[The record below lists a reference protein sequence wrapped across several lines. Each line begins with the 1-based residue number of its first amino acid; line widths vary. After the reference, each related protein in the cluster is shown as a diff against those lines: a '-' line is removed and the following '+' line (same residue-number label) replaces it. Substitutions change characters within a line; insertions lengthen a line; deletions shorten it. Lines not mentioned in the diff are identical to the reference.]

1 MLNKKLPF
9 FVSFL
14 LLFALLISV
23 LGCANMVK
31 PQGGPRDVTPPVLL
45 KATPQNMTRH
55 FAAKT
60 IQLDFDEYFKLNSQ
74 YTEITMSPVPDK
86 QPEYKIKKR
95 SLIINLKD
103 TLQKNTTYVINFGK
117 AIADINEGNVLKNF
131 TYVFSTGEH
140 IDSLSMSGNV
150 INTLTDQREKDVTVM
165 LFPRDK
171 DSLYF
176 GKKKPT
182 IYTTTDT
189 AGNFSLNNLH
199 DGDYTIYALKQTA
212 NTKIYNINNKDLIA
226 FLKKPITLSTDTSG
240 IQLKLFKEE
249 PIKFKVAEK
258 KFDLDGKM
266 FYVFNKRLTNPT
278 AKVVY
283 PSSLDASKTV
293 EFVPTKDTAYI
304 YMKNMAFDSIRVAFF
319 DNAKPLDS
327 VSLKKGKNE
336 VFKAPLNFKL
346 NISSDSK
353 LSPFNNLNITASTL
367 IDTFD
372 PSLIT
377 LYEDSIPVNNLNL
390 TRDTSNG
397 RRFVIKYRWKS
408 DAKYILSLGE
418 NAFTTIFGTKNK
430 KFYKPFLVDK
440 PENYSTLTLKVTVP
454 DTAKSYILEFYQDS
468 KNVLQKDVIGKNSTI
483 TYKNF
488 LTGKYNFR
496 VVYDDNKNGRWDSGN
511 IKLKKYPEYIWIDQ
525 TQVTLRANWDAEEK
539 LDIPKEPRT
548 DD

>member
-1 MLNKKLPF
+1 MLNKKLF
-9 FVSFL
+9 LFASIL
-14 LLFALLISV
+14 LLLVSIFTII
-23 LGCANMVK
+23 GCANIVK

-45 KATPQNMTRH
+45 KATPPNMTRH
-55 FAAKT
+55 FNAKI
-60 IQLDFDEYFKLNSQ
+60 IQLDFDEYFKLVSQ

-95 SLIINLKD
+95 SLVILLKD

-117 AIADINEGNVLKNF
+117 AIADVNEGNVLKNF

-150 INTLTDQREKDVTVM
+150 VNTVTGLREKDVTVM

-176 GKKKPT
+176 GKNKPT
-182 IYTTTDT
+182 IYATTDT

-212 NTKIYNINNKDLIA
+212 GSKIYNINNNDLIA

-240 IQLKLFKEE
+240 IQLRLFKEE
-249 PIKFKVAEK
+249 PVKFKVAVK
-258 KFDLDGKM
+258 KFDYDGRM
-266 FYVFNKRLTNPT
+266 IFIFNKRLNNPS
-278 AKVVY
+278 AKIVY
-283 PSSLDASKTV
+283 PTSLDANKTA
-293 EFVPTKDTAYI
+293 EFVPTKDTAYV
-304 YMKNMAFDSIRVAFF
+304 YEKNMAFDSIRVAFF
-319 DNAKPLDS
+319 DNNKPLDS

-336 VFKAPLNFKL
+336 VFKGTLNFKL
-346 NISSDSK
+346 NISTDGK
-353 LSPFNNLNITASTL
+353 LNPYNNLVITASSL

-377 LYEDSIPVNNLNL
+377 LYEDSVPVNNLNL
-390 TRDTSNG
+390 TRDTANG
-397 RRFVIKYRWKS
+397 RRFIIKYRWKS
-408 DAKYILSLGE
+408 DSKYIISLGDD
-418 NAFTTIFGTKNK
+418 AFTTIFGVKNK

-454 DTAKSYILEFYQDS
+454 DTAKSYILEFYQDT
-468 KNVLQKDVIGKNSTI
+468 KNILQRNILNKNSSI

-496 VVYDDNKNGRWDSGN
+496 VIYDENKNGKWDSGN
-511 IKLKKYPEYIWIDQ
+511 VKLKKYPENIWIDPI
-525 TQVTLRANWDAEEK
+525 QVTLRPNWDAEEK
-539 LDIPKEPRT
+539 LDIPKEVKS

>member
-1 MLNKKLPF
+1 MLNKKSVFWFRNLH
-9 FVSFL
+9 
-14 LLFALLISV
+14 LLILPIVVFS
-23 LGCANMVK
+23 CANIVK

-45 KATPQNMTRH
+45 KATPPNMTRH

-117 AIADINEGNVLKNF
+117 AIADVNEGNVLKNF

-150 INTLTDQREKDVTVM
+150 VNTLTQLREKDVTVM
-165 LFPRDK
+165 LFPKAK
-171 DSLYF
+171 DSIYF

-212 NTKIYNINNKDLIA
+212 ATKIYNVNNKDLIA
-226 FLKKPITLSTDTSG
+226 FLKKPITLTSDTSG
-240 IQLKLFKEE
+240 IQLKLFKED
-249 PIKFKVAEK
+249 PVKFKVAFK
-258 KFDLDGKM
+258 KFDDDGRM
-266 FYVFNKRLTNPT
+266 FFVFNKRLTNPS
-278 AKVVY
+278 AKVIY
-283 PSSLDASKTV
+283 PASFDASKTT

-304 YMKNMAFDSIRVAFF
+304 YMRNMAFDSIRVVFS
-319 DNAKPLDS
+319 DNNKPLDS
-327 VSLKKGKNE
+327 VSLQKGKNE
-336 VFKAPLNFKL
+336 AFKGVINFKL

-353 LSPFNNLNITASTL
+353 LNPYNNLIITSSTY
-367 IDTFD
+367 IDSFD

-377 LYEDSIPVNNLNL
+377 LYEDSVPVNNLNL
-390 TRDTSNG
+390 ARDTSNG
-397 RRFVIKYRWKS
+397 RKFIIKYRWKS
-408 DAKYILSLGE
+408 DSKYILSLSEG
-418 NAFTTIFGTKNK
+418 AFTTIYGVKNK
-430 KFYKPFLVDK
+430 KFYKTFLVDK

-454 DTAKSYILEFYQDS
+454 DTGKSYILEFFQDS
-468 KNVLQKDVIGKNSTI
+468 KNILQRDIITKNSTI
-483 TYKNF
+483 IYKNF

-496 VVYDDNKNGRWDSGN
+496 VIYDENKNGKWDSGN
-511 IKLKKYPEYIWIDQ
+511 VKLKKYPENIWIDPI
-525 TQVTLRANWDAEEK
+525 QVTLRPNWDAEEK
-539 LDIPKEPRT
+539 LDIPKEVKS

>member
-176 GKKKPT
+176 GNKKPT

-266 FYVFNKRLTNPT
+266 FYVFNKRLINPT

-319 DNAKPLDS
+319 DNTKPLDS

-397 RRFVIKYRWKS
+397 RKFVIKYRWKS

-440 PENYSTLTLKVTVP
+440 AENYSTLTLKVTVP

-468 KNVLQKDVIGKNSTI
+468 KNILQKDIISKNATI